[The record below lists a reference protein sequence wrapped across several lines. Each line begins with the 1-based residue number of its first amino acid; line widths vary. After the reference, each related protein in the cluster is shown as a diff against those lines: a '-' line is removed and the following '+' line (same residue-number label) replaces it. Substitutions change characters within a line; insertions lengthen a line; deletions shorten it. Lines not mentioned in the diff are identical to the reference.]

1 MQRLPSECLQTRGQL
16 EEVDQLSA
24 AIDEFE
30 GEGGLVGDDPHG
42 SQIVVVSNHGAGTWI
57 RLEWGRTV
65 STGSVNKVR
74 EPGNHDSFVAVRVS
88 GHDRGRPPRL
98 EGPPHPIALE
108 ADVSTTYAR
117 RERRMM
123 EDDELP
129 WRL

>member
-57 RLEWGRTV
+57 RLALGRTV
-65 STGSVNKVR
+65 SAGSVNKVR
-74 EPGNHDSFVAVRVS
+74 EPGNHDSFLALDGS
-88 GHDRGRPPRL
+88 GHDRGRPPRADA
-98 EGPPHPIALE
+98 PPQSSAPEAYAATALTRP
-108 ADVSTTYAR
+108 A
-117 RERRMM
+117 
-123 EDDELP
+123 P
-129 WRL
+129 